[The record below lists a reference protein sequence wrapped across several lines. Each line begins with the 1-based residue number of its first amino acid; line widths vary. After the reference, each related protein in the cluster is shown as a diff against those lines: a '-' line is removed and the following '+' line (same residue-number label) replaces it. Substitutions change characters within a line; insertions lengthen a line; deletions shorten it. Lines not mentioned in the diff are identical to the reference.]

1 MVDTAHNV
9 QTTNE
14 TVTWCILH
22 CRRWRYWLQL
32 SAVSL
37 PTGPSQ
43 LIPAHLIWLSCCNRQ
58 INQPETNISS
68 NCFRQIDPKMLL
80 KQTLPVYVSKL
91 WISVVNL
98 SWLWQTLAG
107 LKLLMAIKSSLLFS
121 SAKCAYKNI
130 RTHGDLLANDIKM
143 CAEICL
149 GDDPFI
155 LSIKEQLVHNYASHL

>member
-1 MVDTAHNV
+1 
-9 QTTNE
+9 
-14 TVTWCILH
+14 
-22 CRRWRYWLQL
+22 
-32 SAVSL
+32 
-37 PTGPSQ
+37 
-43 LIPAHLIWLSCCNRQ
+43 
-58 INQPETNISS
+58 
-68 NCFRQIDPKMLL
+68 MLL

-121 SAKCAYKNI
+121 SANCAYKNI